1 MIALSTSHHFAMGR
15 EAAAWVSSALEHTQT
30 PVHWERVSDIIR
42 KRGMERHG
50 ADMRYDDG
58 DVRFIIKIPLDRQ
71 DEFYDLLSGLAQ
83 RNADGDAKVII
94 GGAWKEPG
102 EEGYFG
108 VRVSQAVGMHLA
120 RETGLN
126 QNQST
131 EVSRF

>member
-58 DVRFIIKIPLDRQ
+58 DVRFIIKIPLTGRMN
-71 DEFYDLLSGLAQ
+71 FMTCSLALH
-83 RNADGDAKVII
+83 NAMLMAMLK
-94 GGAWKEPG
+94 
-102 EEGYFG
+102 
-108 VRVSQAVGMHLA
+108 SSLAVHGK
-120 RETGLN
+120 N
-126 QNQST
+126 QGKRAILVYACRKPWECT
-131 EVSRF
+131 LPVKPD